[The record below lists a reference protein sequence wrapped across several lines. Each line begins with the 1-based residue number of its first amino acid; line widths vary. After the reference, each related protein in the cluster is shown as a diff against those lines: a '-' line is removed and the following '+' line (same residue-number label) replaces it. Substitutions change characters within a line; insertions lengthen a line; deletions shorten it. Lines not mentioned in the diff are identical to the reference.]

1 MIGYLIAS
9 LLAASVVTL
18 GALGGKLI
26 AWKVSG
32 RSRGLPRPELRDFA
46 LDALLTFL
54 VALLAIAA
62 QQQLSF

>member
-1 MIGYLIAS
+1 VIGYLIAS

-18 GALGGKLI
+18 GALGGELI

-46 LDALLTFL
+46 LDALLAFL

-62 QQQLSF
+62 HQQLSF